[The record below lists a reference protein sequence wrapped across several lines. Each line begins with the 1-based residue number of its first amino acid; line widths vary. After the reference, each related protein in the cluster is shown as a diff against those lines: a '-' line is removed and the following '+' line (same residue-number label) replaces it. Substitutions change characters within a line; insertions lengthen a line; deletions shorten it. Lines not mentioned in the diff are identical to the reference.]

1 MKGVFSV
8 SELNWAVNARLSS
21 DPDLARVRVRGEI
34 SGLRKY
40 ASGHSYFT
48 LKDENA
54 SVSCVL
60 FSQAAKNA
68 PADLRDGM
76 QLLLFART
84 NLYDKTGRFQLIV
97 DGAEEEGTGD
107 LYRRFMELKRS
118 LEREGLFDKEGK
130 KPIPWI
136 PDRIVAVTSAEGAV
150 IRDIIHVLRRRFPG
164 IRLILIPVPVQG
176 AGAEGEIAAAIELA
190 NILRLGDVLIVG
202 RGGGSLEDLQ
212 PFNEEVTARA
222 IAASRIP
229 VISAVGHETDFTIAD
244 FVADLRAPTPSAA
257 AELAVPVKA
266 DLLLR
271 LDQLAASLEQSLT
284 LKIDQGLRRVADLS
298 SRPVLAHPAAFIE
311 PHRSRLEL
319 FRHRL
324 YSTGDRL
331 LAQESNRIDK
341 LEGRSRQAL
350 RAGQEKEEGRLAR
363 ATGSLGALSPLA
375 VLTRGY
381 ALVTD
386 RRGRAVP
393 AAAGLGLG
401 EAVDILFRDGE
412 VGCEVTRP
420 YKGKERNQDEV

>member
-1 MKGVFSV
+1 MREVFSV
-8 SELNWAVNARLSS
+8 TELNRAVNARLSN
-21 DPDLARVRVRGEI
+21 DPELGKVRVRGEI

-60 FSQAAKNA
+60 FRQAAPKA
-68 PADLRDGM
+68 PVLRDGM

-97 DGAEEEGTGD
+97 DGAEEEGTGN
-107 LYRRFMELKRS
+107 LYRRFIELKQT
-118 LEREGLFDKEGK
+118 LEREGLFDEKAK
-130 KPIPWI
+130 KPIPFI
-136 PDRIVAVTSAEGAV
+136 PDRIVAVTSAGGAV
-150 IRDIIHVLRRRFPG
+150 IQDMIQVLRRRFPG

-176 AGAEGEIAAAIELA
+176 AGAELEIAAAIELA
-190 NILRLGDVLIVG
+190 NLLGLGDVMIVG

-222 IAASRIP
+222 IAASSIP

-244 FVADLRAPTPSAA
+244 FAADLRAPTPSAA

-271 LDQLAASLEQSLT
+271 LDQLASSLEQSLT
-284 LKIDQGLRRVADLS
+284 VRMEGAGNRLAQLI
-298 SRPVLAHPAAFIE
+298 SRPVLAQPAAFLD
-311 PHRSRLEL
+311 PHRAALEL
-319 FRHRL
+319 LDHRL
-324 YSTGDRL
+324 FSAGDRL
-331 LAQESNRIDK
+331 LSRESNRINK
-341 LEGRSRQAL
+341 LEGQGHQGL
-350 RAGQEKEEGRLAR
+350 RTIRDREGARLAK
-363 ATGSLGALSPLA
+363 AVGALDALSPLA

-386 RRGRAVP
+386 HTGRAVP
-393 AAAGLGLG
+393 AAGGLSRGDSL
-401 EAVDILFRDGE
+401 AILFRDGE

-420 YKGKERNQDEV
+420 CLTKENDQDEY